1 MNKLSQITLPRYTD
15 GEEKANTLSHI
26 LGFIFALFSL
36 YTATYRSLN
45 LNKPHV
51 TAGCLIYG
59 ISMAAVYA
67 VSSVYHALR
76 PGRLKKLMRIADHC
90 VIYLLI
96 AGTYTPILLTAV
108 IPHAK
113 VTGWLLMGFVWGC
126 ALLGVLL
133 NAADMH
139 RWSVVS
145 MILYVCMGW
154 CILLGWSDAVQSIPF
169 SGLMW
174 LLTGGIS
181 YTVGAIA
188 YGLGKRLKYMHTV
201 FHVFVL
207 AGSIMQFV
215 CILFYIL

>member
-1 MNKLSQITLPRYTD
+1 MNNLSKMPLPRYTE
-15 GEEKANTLSHI
+15 GEERSNALSH
-26 LGFIFALFSL
+26 LAGFLFALYAL

-45 LNKPHV
+45 LDKPHV
-51 TAGCLIYG
+51 TAGCLVYG

-67 VSSVYHALR
+67 VSAVYHALH

-96 AGTYTPILLTAV
+96 AGPYTPLLLAALMPVAPATAT
-108 IPHAK
+108 A
-113 VTGWLLMGFVWGC
+113 LLAFVWIC
-126 ALLGVLL
+126 AAVGILL
-133 NAADMH
+133 NALDMK
-139 RWSVVS
+139 RWSIIS
-145 MILYVCMGW
+145 MFLYICMGW
-154 CILLGWSDAVQSIPF
+154 CILLGWDAAVQSIPF
-169 SGLMW
+169 SGVMW